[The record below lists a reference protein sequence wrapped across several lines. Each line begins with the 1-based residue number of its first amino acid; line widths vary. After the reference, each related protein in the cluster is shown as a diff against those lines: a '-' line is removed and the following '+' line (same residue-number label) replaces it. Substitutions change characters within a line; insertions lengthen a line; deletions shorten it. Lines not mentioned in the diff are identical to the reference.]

1 MLCGAASFGVPALL
15 SKQGVPASS
24 PVDEIEPSERRA
36 MAEVAED
43 YRRKFDAPGLSV
55 AIAREGRLAYAQ
67 AFGVTGHGSRKEL
80 TTSNLF
86 RIASVSKPITS
97 AAIFHLIEE
106 GRLRLDDTVIGRSGV
121 LGTQYGRKPYGQGIE
136 QITIDHLL
144 THTSGDWD
152 LWHDPMFSKP
162 EMDQAELISW
172 ALDTLPL
179 KNTPGKVF
187 AYSNF
192 GYCLLGRVIEKIT
205 GQPYSTYV
213 QKTVLLPSGITE
225 MRIGGNRV
233 KDRVPGEV
241 TYYQQTLAEG
251 ENHNDDPYALNV
263 KRMDSHGGWI
273 ATPTDLVCFATHVD
287 GFEASRNILKTEII
301 RRMTTPS
308 EANPNYAR
316 GWHVNAEGHWWHGGD
331 LGGTSAVLVRTAS
344 RFCWAALTNTRRNS
358 SQEALDDMV
367 WEMARKVSAWQAA
380 LG

>member
-1 MLCGAASFGVPALL
+1 
-15 SKQGVPASS
+15 
-24 PVDEIEPSERRA
+24 

-55 AIAREGRLAYAQ
+55 AIARDGRVAYAQ
-67 AFGVTGHGSRKEL
+67 AFGVTGHDSRKQL

-192 GYCLLGRVIEKIT
+192 AYCLLGESLKRLRGSRIPPTCKRQFSCLP
-205 GQPYSTYV
+205 GS
-213 QKTVLLPSGITE
+213 QKCG
-225 MRIGGNRV
+225 
-233 KDRVPGEV
+233 
-241 TYYQQTLAEG
+241 
-251 ENHNDDPYALNV
+251 
-263 KRMDSHGGWI
+263 
-273 ATPTDLVCFATHVD
+273 
-287 GFEASRNILKTEII
+287 
-301 RRMTTPS
+301 
-308 EANPNYAR
+308 
-316 GWHVNAEGHWWHGGD
+316 
-331 LGGTSAVLVRTAS
+331 
-344 RFCWAALTNTRRNS
+344 
-358 SQEALDDMV
+358 
-367 WEMARKVSAWQAA
+367 
-380 LG
+380 